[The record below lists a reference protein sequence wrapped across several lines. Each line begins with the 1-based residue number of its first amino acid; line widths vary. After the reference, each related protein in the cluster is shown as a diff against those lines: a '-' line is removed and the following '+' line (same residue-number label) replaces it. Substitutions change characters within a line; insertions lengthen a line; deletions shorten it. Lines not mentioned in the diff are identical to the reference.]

1 MSEEEKRS
9 FSRKHSEI
17 LTILENSIDTI
28 FLYLL
33 LLNSHID
40 AKDNIYINNGILA
53 MLFKLLSEDAEDKKS
68 EFQVLGKYIKTIEDL
83 IKMYKIGRPLM
94 NAFMLDD
101 W

>member
-9 FSRKHSEI
+9 FSRKHAEI
-17 LTILENSIDTI
+17 LPILESSVDTM

-33 LLNSHID
+33 LLTSHLD
-40 AKDNIYINNGILA
+40 AKDNIYLNNGILA
-53 MLFKLLSEDAEDKKS
+53 MLFKLFSEDGQDKKS

-83 IKMYKIGRPLM
+83 IKMYKIARPLM